1 MKGLK
6 KFFKGL
12 LTVVLVLI
20 VLVAALDAAW
30 VLVPRIKAGKKIS
43 DIEDYGHSGYQIEIP
58 EGKTII
64 ALGEA
69 THGNKEFQE
78 LKLSVFQH
86 LVETTAVRSFALEA
100 DYGEGI
106 LINEFIHGNGDIK
119 NARAAV
125 ERLSFNIYQTQQMVD
140 LVQWMHDY
148 NQSAAEADKLSF
160 YGFDMQNTDIDAG
173 VIAEFCDENGII
185 PDSGSTA
192 LLKEFAQA
200 QGQISE
206 DKKDA
211 FYEDVAGI
219 KKSLD
224 ESDVKARSIE
234 ISCDCVLRSKELAEL
249 GFAYDYSYI
258 DYNNA
263 RDTAM
268 AEVVEQ
274 IVSLEK
280 ELGHDMIYI
289 TGHNGHMGTHHLYYT
304 TMGENL
310 KSRFGDEYYTIGTD
324 YYKTTCNITNGKGRG
339 NYSFCSADPLAY
351 QAKNFGGSYY
361 IRFSDVLDKS
371 FGATYDV
378 IKEPISTGNLGESYT
393 PMMHFM
399 PTSNRVSM
407 DVTKGY
413 DAMIFVFKANPSEIL
428 PRDN

>member
-12 LTVVLVLI
+12 LIVVLVLI
-20 VLVAALDAAW
+20 LLLAVLDAAW
-30 VLVPRIKAGKKIS
+30 VLVPQIKAGKKIS
-43 DIEDYGHSGYQIEIP
+43 DIEDYGHSGYEIEIP
-58 EGKTII
+58 EGKTVI

-78 LKLSVFQH
+78 LKLSVFQR

-106 LINEFIHGNGDIK
+106 LINEFVHGNGNIK
-119 NARAAV
+119 DAREAV
-125 ERLSFNIYQTQQMVD
+125 AKLSFNIYQTQQMVD
-140 LVQWMHDY
+140 LVQWMKDY
-148 NQSAAEADKLSF
+148 NASAAEGDKLSF

-173 VIAEFCDENGII
+173 VIAEFCDENGIT
-185 PDSGSTA
+185 PKSGSTA
-192 LLKEFAQA
+192 LLKEFSQA

-219 KKSLD
+219 KESLD
-224 ESDVKARSIE
+224 VSDVKARSIG
-234 ISCDCVLRSKELAEL
+234 ISCDCVLKSKELSEL
-249 GFAYDYSYI
+249 GFSYDYSYI
-258 DYNNA
+258 AYNNA
-263 RDTAM
+263 RDVAM
-268 AEVVEQ
+268 ADVVER
-274 IVSLEK
+274 ISSLEK

-310 KSRFGDEYYTIGTD
+310 KSHFGDEYYIIGTD
-324 YYKTTCNITNGKGRG
+324 YYKTTCNITNGEGRG
-339 NYSFCSADPLAY
+339 NYKFCSADPLAY
-351 QAKNFGGSYY
+351 QAKNFDGMYY
-361 IRFSDVLDKS
+361 ITFSDVLDKS
-371 FGATYDV
+371 SGATYDV
-378 IKEPISTGNLGESYT
+378 IKEPINTGNLGESYT
-393 PMMHFM
+393 PTMHLM

-407 DVTKGY
+407 DVTQGY
-413 DAMIFVFKANPSEIL
+413 DAMIFVYKANPSEIL